1 MKWKFRLGGLSLA
14 VVNGETGWCHIHP
27 GLQED
32 SGMEMNFSL
41 QNDRQSLGDMVPN
54 NSQWLFMAA

>member
-1 MKWKFRLGGLSLA
+1 MKWKLRLGGLTLA
-14 VVNGETGWCHIHP
+14 VVNEETGWCPIHP

-41 QNDRQSLGDMVPN
+41 QNGRQSLDDMVPN
-54 NSQWLFMAA
+54 NS